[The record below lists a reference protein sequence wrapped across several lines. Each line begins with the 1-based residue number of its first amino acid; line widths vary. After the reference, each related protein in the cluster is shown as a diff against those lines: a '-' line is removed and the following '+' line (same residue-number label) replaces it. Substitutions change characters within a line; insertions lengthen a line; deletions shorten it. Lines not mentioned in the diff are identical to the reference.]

1 MSGMTLTPRLLG
13 LAFAAADALVEVD
26 EQGVVRFTLGSA
38 PVAGQQTAQ
47 WVGRPFIERLTLDS
61 AARIARLL
69 TELKPGERS
78 PPVIILLDCG
88 DGRARRAGFR
98 AFALPEI
105 APTLS
110 CALTYD
116 GEPFALAD
124 VPAVE
129 AIGASPHASV
139 LDADG
144 FLTHARASLSG
155 SAAQALQR
163 LAVAFIDI
171 SGLEGVDEATLAR
184 IHERIGATLGAASH
198 DGASAGQLTTARYAV
213 IRNEE
218 DPRDLAAEMQ
228 VVGRAEG
235 VNLSARAAQAS
246 LGGDA
251 ASALRA
257 MRFAIEGCLKDGG
270 LQQPELSFA
279 ESLQRT
285 LKDADRF
292 RAIVRDREFALFYQ
306 PIVDLKTRAVQHFEA
321 LARFGQASGPAA
333 AIRMAEELA
342 LIEGFDLAVAE
353 RAVKRLRAPGGGLL
367 KIAVNVSGAS
377 LANDAYVAALLR
389 MTAAA
394 PEDRR
399 RLMIEVTETAALAD
413 LAAADRRLG
422 ALREAGVKICI
433 DDFGAGAASFDYLR
447 GLSVDAV
454 KIDGGLVR
462 DIDSDPRARTL
473 IGHLVELC
481 GALNLQTIG
490 EMIETEPVAQ
500 SLGALGVTH
509 GQGWLFGRAEA
520 EPRTILGSPGLRA
533 RRQGV
538 VEAWT

>member
-1 MSGMTLTPRLLG
+1 MTLTPRLLG
-13 LAFAAADALVEVD
+13 LAFATADTLVEVD
-26 EQGVVRFTLGSA
+26 EKGVVRFTLGSA
-38 PVAGQQTAQ
+38 PAADQQTAQ
-47 WVGRPFIERLTLDS
+47 WVGQPLSERLSRDS
-61 AARIARLL
+61 AARVARLL
-69 TELKPGERS
+69 AELKPGERS

-88 DGRARRAGFR
+88 DGRVRRASFR

-105 APTLS
+105 APALS
-110 CALTYD
+110 CALSYEGD
-116 GEPFALAD
+116 PF
-124 VPAVE
+124 VPAD
-129 AIGASPHASV
+129 APAAGTSGAVSQASAV
-139 LDADG
+139 DADG
-144 FLTHARASLSG
+144 FLAHARASLSG
-155 SAAQALQR
+155 GAAQALQR
-163 LAVAFIDI
+163 LALAFIDI
-171 SGLEGVDEATLAR
+171 SGLEGVDEGTLAR

-198 DGASAGQLTTARYAV
+198 DGASAGRLTTARYAL
-213 IRNEE
+213 IRNDE

-228 VVGRAEG
+228 IVGEAEG
-235 VNLSARAAQAS
+235 VNLSAHAAQAP

-270 LQQPELSFA
+270 LEQPELSFA

-321 LARFGQASGPAA
+321 LARFGQASGPAS

-389 MTAAA
+389 MTASA

-399 RLMIEVTETAALAD
+399 RLMVEVTETAALAD
-413 LAAADRRLG
+413 LAAADRRLR

-433 DDFGAGAASFDYLR
+433 DDFGAGSASFDYLR
-447 GLSVDAV
+447 GLSVDTV

-462 DIDSDPRARTL
+462 GIDSDPRARTL

-481 GALNLQTIG
+481 DALNLHTIG
-490 EMIETEPVAQ
+490 EMIETETVAET
-500 SLGALGVTH
+500 LGALGVTH

-520 EPRTILGSPGLRA
+520 EPRTILGSPSLRA

-538 VEAWT
+538 IEAWT